1 MDKVSKSILTMMA
14 GGIFLISVI
23 ISVGAS
29 GELSAI
35 KDNAA
40 KVASSSKK
48 KEAEAS
54 SAATHEEESP
64 NEAEEDDED
73 IEEDFSDYGEP
84 IIELAGD
91 DQDGDDDSGD
101 DDSGDDR
108 TEDKEAAAAA
118 DVAATEEVKEAVGST
133 STVAAEQAEVAAAPS
148 GDSEPTQNTGISGNV
163 E

>member
-23 ISVGAS
+23 ITVGTT

-35 KDNAA
+35 KDNAT
-40 KVASSSKK
+40 KIASSSKK

-91 DQDGDDDSGD
+91 DQGGD

-108 TEDKEAAAAA
+108 TEDKETAAEA
-118 DVAATEEVKEAVGST
+118 DVAATEEVNEAVGS
-133 STVAAEQAEVAAAPS
+133 SSAAAAEQAEVAAAPS